1 MKEFTIEIETEL
13 LDKVRVIAAREGR
26 SLEEQ
31 ICFLVRQ
38 YLNDPKRKMLLDSL
52 QQHTKAKA
60 SDCE

>member
-31 ICFLVRQ
+31 ICFFVRQ
-38 YLNDPKRKMLLDSL
+38 YLNDPKRKMLLGSL
-52 QQHTKAKA
+52 QQHTKEKA